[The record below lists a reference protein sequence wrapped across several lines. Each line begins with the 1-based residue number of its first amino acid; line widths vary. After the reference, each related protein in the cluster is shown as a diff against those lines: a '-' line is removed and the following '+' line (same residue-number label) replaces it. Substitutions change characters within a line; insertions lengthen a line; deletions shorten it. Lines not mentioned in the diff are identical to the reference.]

1 MFDGA
6 YTDRKNTLH
15 DSHVDQAG
23 VRDET
28 PMEDYQR
35 LVRETT
41 EALSNVPG
49 KRGRLLRMALASGWC

>member
-6 YTDRKNTLH
+6 YTDREISLH
-15 DSHVDQAG
+15 DGHADHAG
-23 VRDET
+23 DRDET
-28 PMEDYQR
+28 PMEEYRR
-35 LVRETT
+35 LVREAT